1 MKLDK
6 LRKKIDIIDKKIISL
21 IGQRLNVAK
30 EIKEIKKKEK
40 IQVTN
45 RNREIEVM
53 KNVNSVSASF
63 NINEQLTEKIFRLI
77 IKESKRIQKL

>member
-40 IQVTN
+40 IPVTN